1 MACRAATATT
11 DAEAAMA
18 ACFDATDGAAAQLVP
33 MSTLKAGDV
42 VTTLDTV
49 TGWATLTRVVLNQH
63 TKGDAWAR
71 LLKIKTVNGA
81 TLTVTPDHVIFVDG
95 AFVAA
100 SSAAVGASLSAGTI
114 AEIIET
120 RGAVIN
126 PVTVAGTI
134 LAADVASP
142 TRGVLASTATDW
154 IAARL
159 LEAPTFPFV
168 ATRLLSY
175 LVPETTQAAYDAAEP
190 AILTVLPLLTAT
202 TSAAPAAVVFAGVAF
217 ADVGFALGVAAY
229 SLVLPLALIGM
240 AGLVAARKH

>member
-1 MACRAATATT
+1 
-11 DAEAAMA
+11 MA
-18 ACFDATDGAAAQLVP
+18 ACFDGMGGAAAQLVP
-33 MSTLKAGDV
+33 MSALRAGDV

-49 TGWATLTRVVLNQH
+49 TGSAILTRVVLNQH
-63 TKGDAWAR
+63 TKGDDWAR
-71 LLKIKTVNGA
+71 LLKIKTANGA

-100 SSAAVGASLSAGTI
+100 SSATVGASLSAGPI

-120 RGAVIN
+120 RGAIIN

-134 LAADVASP
+134 VAADVDTP
-142 TRGVLASTATDW
+142 KQFVLASTATDW

-168 ATRLLSY
+168 FTRLLSY
-175 LVPETTQAAYDAAEP
+175 LVPEATQAAYDAAEP
-190 AILTVLPLLTAT
+190 AILTVLPLLTAA
-202 TSAAPAAVVFAGVAF
+202 TSAAPAAVVIAGVAS

-229 SLVLPLALIGM
+229 SLVLPLALAGM
-240 AGLVAARKH
+240 VGLFASRKH